1 MLEWARKKVYIWL
14 LKLYGY
20 DKVLAQYGI
29 TDLDAYYNSL
39 VKLLKNVRKVNKE
52 QIFNLIEEKRNGI
65 RDSDYQ
71 C

>member
-29 TDLDAYYNSL
+29 TDLDVYYSL
-39 VKLLKNVRKVNKE
+39 VKLLKNVRKANKE
-52 QIFNLIEEKRNGI
+52 QIFNLIEEERNGI
-65 RDSDYQ
+65 RNSDYQ